1 MLNSCISLKTSAIVE
16 AKSGRRKV
24 GGGGRVFAPN
34 FRSTGAAK
42 EMVDGCDATSMNG
55 LRLMTTYPS
64 STSTGTRLTLT
75 AAGPVGGCPPKQSGR
90 WPRVQ
95 SQRAK
100 VEGLKTNGDIPG
112 AMTRLLL
119 NWQILIG
126 ARWDAY
132 LLTHCVAATARSG
145 ADK

>member
-1 MLNSCISLKTSAIVE
+1 MLNSRTLWKTPAMGE
-16 AKSGRRKV
+16 ANFGRWKV
-24 GGGGRVFAPN
+24 GGGGRVFLPN

-42 EMVDGCDATSMNG
+42 EMVDGCGATSMNG

-75 AAGPVGGCPPKQSGR
+75 AAGRIGGCPPKQSGR

-95 SQRAK
+95 NQRPK
-100 VEGLKTNGDIPG
+100 VEGSKRTNGDIPG
-112 AMTRLLL
+112 AMMRLLL
-119 NWQILIG
+119 NGQILIG

-132 LLTHCVAATARSG
+132 LLTHCLAATARSG
-145 ADK
+145 AG